1 MPVDIRVSVIP
12 GDKFCGTEGIFGLNT
27 RNVQSGI
34 FDRTGSK
41 NNDVIELPK
50 FVEMYISAVIDVA
63 DKPDITTIH
72 NSVQRIDNAY
82 KDQKSTRL
90 NSSHVAISYAVFCL
104 KKKKRKER
112 EHNTNTMQTMME
124 ITF

>member
-34 FDRTGSK
+34 FDRPGSK
-41 NNDVIELPK
+41 YNDVIELPK

-72 NSVQRIDNAY
+72 NSVQRRHNAFNAWVI
-82 KDQKSTRL
+82 KSNAVANQTRRGRR
-90 NSSHVAISYAVFCL
+90 AIGYV
-104 KKKKRKER
+104 
-112 EHNTNTMQTMME
+112 N
-124 ITF
+124 